1 MVARSHETAPDS
13 PAENREVDHAG
24 WDPYIVGLTAAER
37 REAPAATGPGEPDTR
52 KGQLMAWLRAH
63 GADA

>member
-1 MVARSHETAPDS
+1 MVARSHPTTPDS
-13 PAENREVDHAG
+13 PADNREVDLAG
-24 WDPYIVGLTAAER
+24 WDPYIVALTADGR
-37 REAPAATGPGEPDTR
+37 RASAPTDGPTEPDTR